1 MERRLF
7 ILHIVYSVPGMTES
21 AYQLCSRSPRR
32 VLIFAKAPE
41 VGRVKTRLAK
51 STGAE
56 KARDIHRAMI
66 RDLLHRLGTGDEL
79 DIEVIWSGSEDV
91 QGESLVEIFSPH
103 RLARQ
108 VGRDLGERMA
118 TAISDRA
125 LLQRTRQIIAIGTD
139 LPDLERSDLEAAFS
153 LLDSCGWVIGPA
165 LDGGYYL
172 IGCRSR
178 SFDASVF
185 QGIQWGDSSVLEA
198 TTERIRKLGES
209 VALLPQRR
217 DIDEIEDLVEY
228 VNRHPDGE
236 VARVYRQVRHTKAE

>member
-1 MERRLF
+1 
-7 ILHIVYSVPGMTES
+7 MTES
-21 AYQLCSRSPRR
+21 VYQLCSRPPRR

-51 STGAE
+51 SIGTEGALE
-56 KARDIHRAMI
+56 IHRAMI
-66 RDLLHRLGTGDEL
+66 RDLLGRLGSGDEL
-79 DIEVIWSGSEDV
+79 DIDVIWSGSEEV
-91 QGESLVEIFSPH
+91 PGASLVETFSPH
-103 RLARQ
+103 RLTRQ
-108 VGRDLGERMA
+108 IGSDLGERMA

-139 LPDLERSDLEAAFS
+139 LPDLERIDLEAAFS
-153 LLDSCGWVIGPA
+153 LLDSCGWVVGPA

-185 QGIQWGDSSVLEA
+185 QGIHWGESSVLEA
-198 TTERIRKLGES
+198 TTERIRKVGES

-228 VNRHPDGE
+228 VNRHPDEE
-236 VARVYRQVRHTKAE
+236 VARVYRQLCHTKAE